1 MTTLSITWDVSPII
15 FTIGPIQLRYY
26 GLLFASGFLIGY
38 YIMQYI
44 FNKEKIPEKE
54 LGNLSMAMI
63 LGGVIGAR
71 MGHVLFYQP
80 DFFFQNP
87 LEIFMIW
94 HGGLASHG
102 GAIGILI
109 ALWIYSKKNK
119 RSYLWALDRAVIP
132 TALAGCFIR
141 IGNLMNSEII
151 GSPTTLPWG
160 FRFLR
165 YYDPDQPIDP
175 FIPRHPAQLYES
187 ICYLVIFIILFFT
200 YKKYKT
206 KTPKGLLLGIFLV
219 SVFGMRFMIEFVKEN
234 QVAFESAMFINM
246 GQILSIPFILTGIWF
261 LIKIRAKTA
270 GK

>member
-1 MTTLSITWDVSPII
+1 MQLLNITWDVNPII
-15 FTIGPIQLRYY
+15 FTIGPVQLRYY

-63 LGGVIGAR
+63 LGAVIGAR
-71 MGHVLFYQP
+71 MGHVLFYEP

-102 GAIGILI
+102 GAIGVLI
-109 ALWIYSKKNK
+109 AIWIYTKKNR

-151 GSPTTLPWG
+151 GSPTNLPWG
-160 FRFLR
+160 FKFIRSNE
-165 YYDPDQPIDP
+165 PIDP
-175 FIPRHPAQLYES
+175 LIPRHPTQIYES
-187 ICYLVIFIILFFT
+187 VCYLIIFFVLLFT
-200 YKKYKT
+200 YKKYKD

-219 SVFGMRFMIEFVKEN
+219 SVFGMRFLIEFIKED
-234 QVAFESAMFINM
+234 QVAFEANMIINM
-246 GQILSIPFILTGIWF
+246 GQILSIPFILTGIWL
-261 LIKIRAKTA
+261 LIKSKK
-270 GK
+270 GKKNCLSH